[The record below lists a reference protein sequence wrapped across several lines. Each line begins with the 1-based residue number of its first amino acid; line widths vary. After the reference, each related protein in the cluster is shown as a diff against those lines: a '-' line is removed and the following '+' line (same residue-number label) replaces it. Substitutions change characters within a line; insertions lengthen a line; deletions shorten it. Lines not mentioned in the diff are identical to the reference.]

1 MGIILQRI
9 DGYKEIIEQ
18 EYLERIFG
26 YAFNKTGR
34 RQDAEEL
41 AQEIIVEIYSALET
55 VEEINNFPAW
65 VWSIARYTF
74 YKWLGKQK
82 KNASIEIIG
91 PIAHEEDVV
100 KKAIQ
105 KDELNRLRREISFLS
120 ERYRKI
126 IILHYFENKSCKEIA
141 ELLSIPPGT
150 VKWYLYD
157 ARKK

>member
-1 MGIILQRI
+1 M
-9 DGYKEIIEQ
+9 
-18 EYLERIFG
+18 
-26 YAFNKTGR
+26 
-34 RQDAEEL
+34 

-91 PIAHEEDVV
+91 PIAYEEDVI

-120 ERYRKI
+120 ERYREI

>member
-1 MGIILQRI
+1 M
-9 DGYKEIIEQ
+9 
-18 EYLERIFG
+18 
-26 YAFNKTGR
+26 
-34 RQDAEEL
+34 

-91 PIAHEEDVV
+91 PIAYEEDVI

-105 KDELNRLRREISFLS
+105 KDELNRLRRENTLPVG
-120 ERYRKI
+120 KI
-126 IILHYFENKSCKEIA
+126 
-141 ELLSIPPGT
+141 PGNNNPA
-150 VKWYLYD
+150 LF
-157 ARKK
+157 